1 MRTGARVVSAGFD
14 AAQFEASQR
23 VISELTRLANFYR
36 LHAEQARE
44 IPPPPPPDELAQAY
58 AVLGLNE
65 TATKADVKQRR
76 MDLIKQWH
84 PDQFAQDPEEL
95 KRANERTAQVN
106 AAYGVIMMRRGWT

>member
-1 MRTGARVVSAGFD
+1 MVSAGFD

-44 IPPPPPPDELAQAY
+44 IPPSPSPSPPPPPDELAQAY
-58 AVLGLNE
+58 AVLGLIE

-84 PDQFAQDPEEL
+84 PDQFAQDPEEF